1 MTPRYASP
9 SRSIRTIAATAAIAT
24 VMVLFDFVAGLGDEG
39 AVALAQAQSA
49 QQVARIAAV
58 PASVTLQ

>member
-1 MTPRYASP
+1 MITRYASP

-24 VMVLFDFVAGLGDEG
+24 VMVLFEFVAGLGDEG

-49 QQVARIAAV
+49 QQIDRIAAV